1 MARRKKTG
9 TEPEPAVATSEA
21 GAPTTS
27 PESEP
32 TGGSNPGSPQ
42 TCTVGEITARIEE
55 SLAELDAFLTAA
67 RAVAHICHDIARA
80 EGLPIIDRHM
90 NAMDAVLERAV
101 SAQNDIW
108 SAVDCLILDA

>member
-1 MARRKKTG
+1 MAKHKKKE
-9 TEPEPAVATSEA
+9 TEPEPAAATSEA
-21 GAPTTS
+21 SAPAYT
-27 PESEP
+27 PESAP
-32 TGGSNPGSPQ
+32 AGGSNPSSLQ
-42 TCTVGEITARIEE
+42 ACTAGETTARIEE